1 MCATPPPVQ
10 PLPDNS
16 PQAIFQELLP
26 RILTQTRIT
35 FRGVACPGLRADHV
49 AETMALAW
57 KQLLRLHQRGKDV
70 MQFPTRFVLWV
81 ARGVRQGRR
90 LCGHQKAKD
99 VLSAA
104 AQLRHCFK
112 VEALPSGKGRFSAVL
127 VGTGDGQ
134 NHLDAYSERL
144 RDNTVTPPPEAAAFR
159 IDFPNFVGALSARDR
174 RLALF
179 LSLGHTAKQA
189 AAEFGLSQARVTQL
203 RQRWYQE
210 WHAGQGDD
218 IAGVETAPVGTAAR

>member
-1 MCATPPPVQ
+1 MCATTSPIQ

-16 PQAIFQELLP
+16 PQAIFHELLP
-26 RILTQTRIT
+26 RILTQARIT

-70 MQFPTRFVLWV
+70 MQFPTRFILWV

-104 AQLRHCFK
+104 AQLRHRFT
-112 VEALPSGKGRFSAVL
+112 VETLPEGKRRCGAVL
-127 VGTGDGQ
+127 GGPGDGQ
-134 NHLDAYSERL
+134 SHLDAYKERL

-159 IDFPNFVGALSARDR
+159 IDFPSFVGDLSDRDR

-179 LSLGHTAKQA
+179 LSLGYTAKQA
-189 AAEFGLSQARVTQL
+189 AAEFRLSQARVTQL
-203 RQRWYQE
+203 RQRWYRE
-210 WHAGQGDD
+210 WHAGQGDEL
-218 IAGVETAPVGTAAR
+218 ASVETEPVGTAAL